1 MEARMILRLLAL
13 LTALTLTGCATSVPP
28 SPTAEPTA
36 ISTVGA
42 WDVNMSL
49 INEFGAA
56 GTASFTFADGHTK
69 VISFTEAAHDF
80 TEKDLVLVGQSVTV
94 EVDVTKPPKDS
105 YVVCTIAAP
114 KLTVATEGGGTLAS
128 NTGTGKFTCTW
139 TNDGTVVMPK
149 PEE

>member
-1 MEARMILRLLAL
+1 MNLRLPALA
-13 LTALTLTGCATSVPP
+13 LTALALIGCATSVQP
-28 SPTAEPTA
+28 SPAAKPTPT
-36 ISTVGA
+36 STVGA
-42 WDVNMSL
+42 WDVNMNL
-49 INEFGAA
+49 INQVGAA

-69 VISFTEAAHDF
+69 VINFTEPAQDF

-128 NTGTGKFTCTW
+128 STGTGKFTCTW